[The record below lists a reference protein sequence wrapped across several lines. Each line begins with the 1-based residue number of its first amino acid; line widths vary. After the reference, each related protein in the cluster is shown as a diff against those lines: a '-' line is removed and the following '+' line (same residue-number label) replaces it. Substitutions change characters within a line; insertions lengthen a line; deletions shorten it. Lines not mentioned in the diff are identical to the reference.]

1 MKHIN
6 VDRPPRPGI
15 PRLPFSDAVEANGTV
30 YFSGRIGLDPQTHLP
45 PADAGDEARLLMDDF
60 RNVVAAAGLRM
71 QDVVS
76 VQIFTPDV
84 TLFGA
89 FNAIYLSY
97 FGENLPA
104 RAFLGSGP
112 LLFGARFELCAIGVR
127 P

>member
-6 VDRPPRPGI
+6 VERAPRPGV

-30 YFSGRIGLDPQTHLP
+30 YFAGRIGLDPQTHRP
-45 PADAGDEARLLMDDF
+45 PADASDEARLLMDDF
-60 RNVVAAAGLRM
+60 RAVVAAAGLRM
-71 QDVVS
+71 EDVAS

-84 TLFGA
+84 TLFSA
-89 FNAIYLSY
+89 FNEVYLTY

-112 LLFGARFELCAIGVR
+112 LLFGARFELTAIAVR